1 MGFPIKELGYFR
13 SKMKLLSIIK
23 QSGKL
28 REILLLEKGETID
41 FVYLDKEGNKR
52 LKVLECKINK
62 EVYNGNK
69 N

>member
-1 MGFPIKELGYFR
+1 
-13 SKMKLLSIIK
+13 MKLLSIIK